1 MDIKIRKLNVIESL
15 INLQNEKLICK
26 IESLIQDD
34 FNGKSDLG
42 PYTKEQLQ
50 ERARISNQDFL
61 EGKVISQEDLEI
73 ESEKW

>member
-15 INLQNEKLICK
+15 INLRNEKLICK

-42 PYTKEQLQ
+42 PYSKEQLQ